1 MRVVHASFSDSR
13 GGAARAAYRVHSAL
27 RAAGVDSLL
36 VVDHQATNDTTVHG
50 PSRLE
55 RGRSRAASLMNRT
68 ITKVQRA
75 ADPVLR
81 SPALFSAGAASRIRN
96 LSPDIVTLHWIT
108 GSLLTVRDVG
118 QIETPIVWRLPD
130 MWAFCGAEH
139 YAPVNGSS
147 RWLQGYSTA
156 NRPAEHA
163 GLDLDL
169 LTWKLK
175 RRYWNQAFHIVA
187 PSAWLADQV
196 RASSLLGHHSVT
208 VIPNPLDTDVFA
220 PRDPQ
225 QARKLLGIPQN
236 VPIVL
241 FGAVGGTG
249 NPIKGFDLLKAALQY
264 VAVDH
269 PDAEL
274 VVFGEPARPPEGIS
288 VPTHTLGVISDDL
301 LLSHVYSAADV
312 MVVPSRMEAFGQ
324 TASEAIACGTPV
336 VGFDT
341 TGLATVID
349 HLRSGYLSRYLD
361 SEDLARGISWGITSA
376 TSPAMRETI
385 RAHAVVNWSFDAI
398 SPQYLAV
405 YDSVL
410 RRNK

>member
-1 MRVVHASFSDSR
+1 MRIVHASYSDSR

-36 VVDHQATNDTTVHG
+36 VVDHQVTKDSTVHG
-50 PSRLE
+50 PTQLGRA
-55 RGRSRAASLMNRT
+55 RSRAVTLMNRT

-81 SPALFSAGAASRIRN
+81 SPALFSAGAPSRIRN
-96 LSPDIVTLHWIT
+96 LTPDIVTLHWIA

-118 QIETPIVWRLPD
+118 QIEAPVVWRLPD

-139 YAPVNGSS
+139 YSPVTDSS
-147 RWLQGYSTA
+147 RWRQGYSTT
-156 NRPAEHA
+156 NRPVDHA
-163 GLDLDL
+163 GFDLDL
-169 LTWKLK
+169 LTWQLK

-196 RASSLLGHHSVT
+196 RASSLLGHHPVT
-208 VIPNPLDTDVFA
+208 VIPNPLDTDVFT
-220 PRDPQ
+220 PRDSQ
-225 QARKLLGIPQN
+225 QARKLLGVPQD

-241 FGAVGGTG
+241 FGAVGGTA

-264 VAVDH
+264 VAIDH

-274 VVFGEPARPPEGIS
+274 VLFGAPAAPPEGLGI
-288 VPTHTLGVISDDL
+288 PTHSLGIISDDL
-301 LLSHVYSAADV
+301 LLSYVYSAADV

-324 TASEAIACGTPV
+324 TASEAIACGTPA
-336 VGFDT
+336 VGFSM

-349 HLRSGYLSRYLD
+349 HLRSGYLARYLD

-376 TSPAMRETI
+376 RSASVRATT
-385 RAHAVVNWSFDAI
+385 RAHAVANWSFDAI

-410 RRNK
+410 QRAR